1 MTDKPLILGAI
12 LYEGFELLDMFGPLE
27 MFTALP
33 PELLQVVMIA
43 ETKGP
48 VKAGSMSNSPVPTVL
63 ADHGFDDAPGLDLIL
78 LPGGIGTFPEL
89 ENEKMLNFLR
99 EKSALAQITSSVCT
113 GSALLAKAGLLDGR
127 RATSNKM
134 FFSLA
139 AAQSDKVM
147 WVEQARWVDDGEFV
161 TSSGVSAG
169 IDMALAI
176 IARLFGQD
184 TAENI
189 AMGAEYTWHHDADV
203 DPFAQYLNQ
212 GNI

>member
-27 MFTALP
+27 MFTALA

-48 VKAGSMSNSPVPTVL
+48 VKAGSMSNGPVPTVL
-63 ADHGFDDAPGLDLIL
+63 ADYGFDDAPSLDLIL

-113 GSALLAKAGLLDGR
+113 GSALDRK
-127 RATSNKM
+127 S
-134 FFSLA
+134 
-139 AAQSDKVM
+139 V
-147 WVEQARWVDDGEFV
+147 V
-161 TSSGVSAG
+161 
-169 IDMALAI
+169 
-176 IARLFGQD
+176 
-184 TAENI
+184 
-189 AMGAEYTWHHDADV
+189 
-203 DPFAQYLNQ
+203 
-212 GNI
+212 